1 MSLINQVLKDLE
13 KRHAG
18 ETEGAARAVRPL
30 PEEGSR
36 RSLWIVAG
44 LIGAGALGGA
54 AWWYVTHAPP
64 TDASSQMAA
73 TGNPALAPPAPA
85 VPAPP
90 ASIAGTPAAS
100 SPGSIGAGEQP
111 ASLSSTPSA
120 VNHAP
125 GPPAPPLAAAVD
137 TAMVDTVVTV
147 PEASAGVSPP
157 PVLTP
162 TPPSTAA
169 ASLPSAAHTATPEV
183 AAADIAAAPA
193 KPAAK
198 SARKS
203 KAKSAGAAGPA
214 VSGTP
219 GAEYPEPDTAEAQTS
234 IDKQVLPQTDR
245 ERAEAELRQAM
256 MALHDGKS
264 AEAEDRLRAAL
275 TIDPLSDKARQ
286 ALLGLY
292 IERGRREDAERLL
305 EDRLRADR
313 KHGGFAMA
321 LARLQLERGANGDAL
336 ITLQRSLPYGE
347 TSADYQAMLAN
358 ALARV
363 GRHREA
369 AERFDAAARLAPR
382 NPLWLMGLGM
392 ELRADKRPTE
402 ARAAFQRAQEVGGL
416 NAQLAGF
423 VEQQLR
429 ELQ

>member
-18 ETEGAARAVRPL
+18 EMKGAARAVRHL

-44 LIGAGALGGA
+44 LVGAGALGGA
-54 AWWYVTHAPP
+54 AWWYLSHPLSPVKVP
-64 TDASSQMAA
+64 DANSRVAA
-73 TGNPALAPPAPA
+73 TAAPALAPPL
-85 VPAPP
+85 PAPP
-90 ASIAGTPAAS
+90 AGVAGTPAMS
-100 SPGSIGAGEQP
+100 SSGPSGMAEQP
-111 ASLSSTPSA
+111 VSLSSAASMAERGAGPALSPAAATP
-120 VNHAP
+120 
-125 GPPAPPLAAAVD
+125 AVD
-137 TAMVDTVVTV
+137 TTVNV
-147 PEASAGVSPP
+147 PKATAGVPP
-157 PVLTP
+157 P
-162 TPPSTAA
+162 PPP
-169 ASLPSAAHTATPEV
+169 LPSAALSQPLV
-183 AAADIAAAPA
+183 PPAAAFTAAAGDIAAAPA
-193 KPAAK
+193 KPATK
-198 SARKS
+198 PARKS
-203 KAKSAGAAGPA
+203 KPKPA
-214 VSGTP
+214 VTENPPDTGTP
-219 GAEYPEPDTAEAQTS
+219 IAEYPEPDAVELQTN
-234 IDKQVLPQTDR
+234 IDKQVRPQTDR
-245 ERAEAELRQAM
+245 ERAEAELRRAM
-256 MALHDGKS
+256 TALHDGRT

-275 TIDPLSDKARQ
+275 AIDPSSDKARQ

-358 ALARV
+358 ALSRV

-392 ELRADKRPTE
+392 ELRADGRSAE

-416 NAQLAGF
+416 NGQLAGF

-429 ELQ
+429 ELR